1 MKNIV
6 LHDNVVK
13 ANEIIGLDAVK
24 ALKRRGFEAEY
35 VPNGAEALKRI
46 LEIIPEDASVG
57 IPGTVTVRDIG
68 ALNAL
73 KARGNTVYQH
83 WGPMSAEERRAAR
96 FRENSADVFL
106 TSANALTRDGE
117 IINIDGTGNR
127 VAGMAWGDSLVLFVI
142 GINKLA
148 FDLTDGIKR
157 AKAATIPNA
166 IRQHVDTA
174 CVKAGHCVNC
184 SSAGNDDSMCRAIL
198 VLAQAVKGRR
208 YHVIVVGE
216 NLGY

>member
-1 MKNIV
+1 MT
-6 LHDNVVK
+6 HENVVK
-13 ANEIIGLDAVK
+13 ANEIIGKDVVK
-24 ALKRRGFEAEY
+24 ALQRRGFGAEY
-35 VPNGAEALKRI
+35 VATGEEALKRV
-46 LEIIPEDASVG
+46 LEIIPADATVG

-68 ALNAL
+68 ALDAL
-73 KARGNTVYQH
+73 KARGNVIYQH
-83 WGPMSAEERRAAR
+83 WGSMTPQETREAR
-96 FRENSADVFL
+96 FKENEADVFL

-127 VAGMAWGDSLVLFVI
+127 VAGMAWGNGLVLFVV

-148 FDLTDGIKR
+148 FDLSDGLKR

-166 IRQHVDTA
+166 IRQHVETA

-184 SSAGNDDSMCRAIL
+184 LNDESMCRAIL
-198 VLAQAVKGRR
+198 ILNQAVKGRK

-216 NLGY
+216 SFGY